1 MVTCEESPTFFFQ
14 REFGQTIRDGDPGSK
29 HNERIRRRQ
38 LSEKRFGD
46 PEIQWLVVW
55 NSRGLNTFQLVRP
68 SQLSVEGY
76 VPRFR
81 HGTDPGDLSGL
92 GRCGLC
98 FLP

>member
-1 MVTCEESPTFFFQ
+1 MFDRMEIRSSQKSLPIPL
-14 REFGQTIRDGDPGSK
+14 TIL
-29 HNERIRRRQ
+29 N
-38 LSEKRFGD
+38 
-46 PEIQWLVVW
+46 WLVVW

-68 SQLSVEGY
+68 SQLSVDGY

>member
-1 MVTCEESPTFFFQ
+1 MDS
-14 REFGQTIRDGDPGSK
+14 
-29 HNERIRRRQ
+29 
-38 LSEKRFGD
+38 LSTYTHL
-46 PEIQWLVVW
+46 LVGGLEH
-55 NSRGLNTFQLVRP
+55 SRGLNTFQLVRP

-81 HGTDPGDLSGL
+81 HGNDPGDLSGL